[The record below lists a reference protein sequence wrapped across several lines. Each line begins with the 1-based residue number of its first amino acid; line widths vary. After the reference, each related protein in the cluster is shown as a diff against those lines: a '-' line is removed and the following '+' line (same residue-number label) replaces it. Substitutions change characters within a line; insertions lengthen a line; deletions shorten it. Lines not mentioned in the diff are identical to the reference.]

1 MNNRLRKIRKERH
14 LSQEEFG
21 KKIGIESRAH
31 ISALENGNRTI
42 TDRIIK
48 DVCREFSVNEEWL
61 RTGNGDMYKAPNDE
75 VKYYVEDLLS
85 YNGKGNPFYDMI
97 IEMMKTY
104 HNLDNNSQ
112 KVMREYFQAIGK
124 ALEEKKIKD
133 STEVP
138 SDPEE
143 FESLYPPIPDDT
155 ANAG

>member
-42 TDRIIK
+42 TDRIIN

-112 KVMREYFQAIGK
+112 KVMREYFQAIGN

-143 FESLYPPIPDDT
+143 FESLYRPISDDT

>member
-14 LSQEEFG
+14 LSQDEFG

-42 TDRIIK
+42 TDRIIN

-97 IEMMKTY
+97 IEMMKT
-104 HNLDNNSQ
+104 
-112 KVMREYFQAIGK
+112 
-124 ALEEKKIKD
+124 
-133 STEVP
+133 
-138 SDPEE
+138 
-143 FESLYPPIPDDT
+143 
-155 ANAG
+155 

>member
-1 MNNRLRKIRKERH
+1 MNNRLREIRKERH

-42 TDRIIK
+42 TDRIIN
-48 DVCREFSVNEEWL
+48 DVCREFNVNEEWL
-61 RTGNGDMYKAPNDE
+61 RTGKGEMYKAPTDE
-75 VKYYVEDLLS
+75 VKYYVADLLE
-85 YNGKGNPFYDMI
+85 YNGQGNPFYDMI

-104 HNLDNNSQ
+104 HNLDDNSK

-124 ALEEKKIKD
+124 ALEEKKEKD
-133 STEVP
+133 SSQIP

-143 FESLYPPIPDDT
+143 LEKLYPPVTKD
-155 ANAG
+155 NENVG